1 MDLEPRNDTTIREL
15 VVSIATKP
23 VVSVTV
29 VSSNSTVVL
38 VDAVSTRGQ
47 FPEEQE
53 TSVPGLS
60 LFVPQ

>member
-1 MDLEPRNDTTIREL
+1 MDML
-15 VVSIATKP
+15 VKQAINATY
-23 VVSVTV
+23 
-29 VSSNSTVVL
+29 SSNSTVVL